1 MYNIHKIERK
11 ENFEW
16 WITSLP
22 DQIQELKN
30 NVPFEISNG
39 LDESL
44 KSLDIIE
51 NYIIENYT
59 IEFLKSESG
68 KNILNNLASYIAA
81 TINGL
86 IPKLKWYIEVEDESD
101 IYYCLPV
108 LRKKI
113 TLLYAHIYCQLLH

>member
-11 ENFEW
+11 ENFEC

-30 NVPFEISNG
+30 NVPFETSNG

-51 NYIIENYT
+51 NYI

-86 IPKLKWYIEVEDESD
+86 IPKLKWHIEVEDESD